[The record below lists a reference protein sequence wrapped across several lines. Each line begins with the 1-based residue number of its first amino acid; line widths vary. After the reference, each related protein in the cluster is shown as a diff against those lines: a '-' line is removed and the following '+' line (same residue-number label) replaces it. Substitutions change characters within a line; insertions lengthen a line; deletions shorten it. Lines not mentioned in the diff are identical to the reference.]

1 MSVMIAVL
9 MDVVILQRVL
19 ISMVDTSVSVRMV
32 TVVMATL
39 VMVSNETKC
48 IGNNKFEQSLLQT
61 LTSVVRELPFAL
73 ANQCVVTQWEAMNV
87 NVQEE
92 IVKVLFV
99 TNAGYVTMC
108 DIVDGCAH
116 PSNANDVYTNG
127 GDGGIR
133 YKGNK
138 NCTECKC
145 LVSVKIVLLH
155 IDSDNA
161 YIFL

>member
-1 MSVMIAVL
+1 MEL
-9 MDVVILQRVL
+9 
-19 ISMVDTSVSVRMV
+19 
-32 TVVMATL
+32 
-39 VMVSNETKC
+39 KG

-73 ANQCVVTQWEAMNV
+73 ASQSVVTQWEAMNV

-108 DIVDGCAH
+108 DIVDGCVH
-116 PSNANDVYTNG
+116 ANDVYTNG
-127 GDGGIR
+127 GDGGVR

-138 NCTECKC
+138 NCTKCTC

-155 IDSDNA
+155 IHSDNA